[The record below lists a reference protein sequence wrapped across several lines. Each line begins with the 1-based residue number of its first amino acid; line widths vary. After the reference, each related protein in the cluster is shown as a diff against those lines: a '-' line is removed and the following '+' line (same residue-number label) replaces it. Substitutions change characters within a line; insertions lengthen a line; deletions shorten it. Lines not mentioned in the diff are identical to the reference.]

1 MKIAESLFLAAAAAA
16 VLAACSKSGAE
27 DVYQNQIFF
36 DRTSSESVTDI
47 PVSINDTFVGDVVAM
62 VPKKTDVD
70 VKASISVDPGLV
82 DEFNAK
88 YGESSVLLPE
98 EYYEFSTTNA
108 DIPAGNVSSATIS
121 VMFKDLLNLDVKK
134 HKTYVLPVVITGS
147 NVPVLQ
153 ARAVK
158 YYYLRG
164 ASLVNVIPYMDG
176 RVNEDGTVAEEYGNN
191 IKIEWKDVNLVKGW
205 DSFTYEALTWV
216 EFERDGHR
224 TVPDKIFC
232 MMGSENGIIV
242 RWHGTRSDTDG
253 WGNKKYHYLG
263 IVFSQKNNLPTDAN
277 KHEMMLN
284 TAEIPFPERQWVHF
298 AVTYDQRTDSLIT
311 YFNGQRI
318 KGQKTHKTWD
328 IEIYPE
334 GQKEPDFYIGY
345 GYNMLRW
352 WPGCIGEVRLWKR
365 ALTASELAD
374 PTHPYFVDPSTAEGL
389 VGYWKCCEGQG
400 SVVMD
405 YSGNGNNGV
414 ANVPI
419 KWQSVALPEDDGDED
434 EE

>member
-1 MKIAESLFLAAAAAA
+1 MKRAESLFIAVAAIAAF
-16 VLAACSKSGAE
+16 AACSKSAE
-27 DVYQNQIFF
+27 EVYQNQIYF
-36 DRTSSESVTDI
+36 DRTSAEAVTDI
-47 PVSINDTFVGDVVAM
+47 PVSINDSFTEDIVAV
-62 VPKKTDVD
+62 VPKKTDID
-70 VKASISVDPGLV
+70 VSAKISVNPDLV
-82 DEFNAK
+82 DGFNAK

-98 EYYEFSTTNA
+98 DYYEFSTTSA
-108 DIPAGNVSSATIS
+108 DIPAGNISSAAIS
-121 VMFKDLLNLDVKK
+121 VKFKDLLNLDVKK
-134 HKTYVLPVVITGS
+134 KKTYVLPVVVTS
-147 NVPVLQ
+147 TSVPALE

-164 ASLVNVIPYMDG
+164 ASLVNVVPNLDG

-191 IKIEWKDVNLVKGW
+191 IKIEWKDVNHVKGW
-205 DSFTYEALTWV
+205 NAFTYEALTYV

-263 IVFSQKNNLPTDAN
+263 IVFSQKNNLPTDTN

-284 TAEIPFPERQWVHF
+284 TADIPFPEGRWVPF
-298 AVTYDQRTDSLIT
+298 AVTYDQRTDSLLT
-311 YFNGQRI
+311 YFDGKLI

-328 IEIYPE
+328 IEIYPD

-352 WPGCIGEVRLWKR
+352 WPGMISEVRVWNR

-374 PTHPYFVDPSTAEGL
+374 PTHPYFVDPASAEGL
-389 VGYWKCCEGQG
+389 KGYWKCCEGQG

-405 YSGNGNNGV
+405 YSGYGNNGV

-419 KWQSVALPEDDGDED
+419 KWQKVALPEED
-434 EE
+434 SSEEE